1 MSKMAELDL
10 DRQVLHEHLHFIS
23 LGAEIASRR
32 ARALPF
38 KPPFTTSA
46 QDELIDAEKA
56 LEEALQ
62 QIRVAMQEYDRKPE
76 MV

>member
-1 MSKMAELDL
+1 MNDNV
-10 DRQVLHEHLHFIS
+10 RHHLHYLA
-23 LGAEIASRR
+23 LGAEAVSRH

-38 KPPFTTSA
+38 RPPFTTSA
-46 QDELIDAEKA
+46 QDELTDAEKA